1 MQYMFN
7 RMDKN
12 VSYVTK
18 VLNNLQMRKNNSY
31 IAACSAYKDGENAN
45 KTSYSAIPWH
55 EICSVMSSDVS
66 YVM

>member
-1 MQYMFN
+1 
-7 RMDKN
+7 MDKN

-18 VLNNLQMRKNNSY
+18 VLNNLQMRKNSSY
-31 IAACSAYKDGENAN
+31 IAAGSAYKDGESAN
-45 KTSYSAIPWH
+45 KNSYSAISWH